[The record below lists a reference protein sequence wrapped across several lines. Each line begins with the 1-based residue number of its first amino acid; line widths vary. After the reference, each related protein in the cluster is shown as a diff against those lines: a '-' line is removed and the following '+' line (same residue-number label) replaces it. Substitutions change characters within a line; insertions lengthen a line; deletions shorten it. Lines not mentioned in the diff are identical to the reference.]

1 MDEDY
6 VDCDGIIISE
16 IFSYYIESQSEQF
29 IELYNPTDEEIKID
43 YCSIRFKGKN
53 YSLSGEIAP
62 KTYLD
67 YRNEKLVLT
76 KNPTSSLE
84 IEIMNINGDTIDVAE
99 YEHGQRKGVSLALFD
114 DEWRFTYNPTPGTE
128 NIFQEFQTCPA
139 GKIINEQT
147 GNCINE
153 TTEES
158 VVCPEGKYLNPLT
171 GRCKTI
177 PSESVKICKDGYYL
191 NPLTNRCRKIP
202 EDSSEVTECKE
213 GYERNPETN
222 RCRKIRID
230 SEMDYAP
237 EVSNEETFSN
247 PKVFIATV
255 VIVLVIAVAMIILV
269 YQYRHELK
277 KFFKRV
283 IMRKK
288 L

>member
-1 MDEDY
+1 M
-6 VDCDGIIISE
+6 
-16 IFSYYIESQSEQF
+16 
-29 IELYNPTDEEIKID
+29 
-43 YCSIRFKGKN
+43 
-53 YSLSGEIAP
+53 
-62 KTYLD
+62 
-67 YRNEKLVLT
+67 
-76 KNPTSSLE
+76 
-84 IEIMNINGDTIDVAE
+84 
-99 YEHGQRKGVSLALFD
+99 
-114 DEWRFTYNPTPGTE
+114 
-128 NIFQEFQTCPA
+128 
-139 GKIINEQT
+139 
-147 GNCINE
+147 
-153 TTEES
+153 
-158 VVCPEGKYLNPLT
+158 T

-202 EDSSEVTECKE
+202 EGSPEVAECKE

-255 VIVLVIAVAMIILV
+255 VIVLVIAVAMIILI